1 MPPIDEDLEPNPL
14 FTKLPDDEE
23 EDDGESGKE
32 SGEDE
37 NKKPDDKSEDKPE
50 DKPEDKTQTQH
61 TTQPPTG
68 DTVDQLLAVQDLIHD
83 IEAEVRQEYPDL
95 EESQIKSI
103 TKKLITA
110 GGSQNLA
117 TYKEA
122 GAHLEL
128 GLTEYGR
135 AVKSGKIKLAGSAPK
150 QRKQEPSSSGGRTPG
165 GSKTMSSTAQKFGE
179 IFGGALGE
187 EDTKK
192 AQRFL

>member
-1 MPPIDEDLEPNPL
+1 MV
-14 FTKLPDDEE
+14 TKLPDDEE
-23 EDDGESGKE
+23 EEDE
-32 SGEDE
+32 SGEE
-37 NKKPDDKSEDKPE
+37 SGEEEGKKPEGAAEEKPE
-50 DKPEDKTQTQH
+50 EKAQTPH
-61 TTQPPTG
+61 VPPTG

-83 IEAEVRQEYPDL
+83 IESEIRQEYPDL

-135 AVKSGKIKLAGSAPK
+135 AVKAGKIKPAGSTPK
-150 QRKQEPSSSGGRTPG
+150 PRRAEPSSSGGRTPG
-165 GSKTMSSTAQKFGE
+165 GSKTVSATGQKFAE
-179 IFGGALGE
+179 IFGGALGDE
-187 EDTKK
+187 ETKK
-192 AQRFL
+192 YQKFL